1 MRVMTLFIFMVIPK
15 RVMASSTDNIL
26 GLMRVTRGTRV
37 TLLALFR
44 HQRVANIVLI
54 SLIIEWEPIDLKW
67 GPLRAGPMGWANAV
81 AH

>member
-26 GLMRVTRGTRV
+26 GLMTLTCGTRV

-67 GPLRAGPMGWANAV
+67 GPLRAGPMGWANMV